1 MSFLLEV
8 HVQSSQLEAA
18 LETLAILPFEVNPNL
33 RPNHDRTAIEF
44 FATDAEHGNVVQ
56 KALLGAGIRE
66 PRVAVHEVAL
76 I

>member
-8 HVQSSQLEAA
+8 HVHSSQLEAA

-33 RPNHDRTAIEF
+33 RPGEERTAIEF
-44 FATDAEHGNVVQ
+44 FVSDADHAGVVQ
-56 KALLGAGIRE
+56 KALNGRGLRE
-66 PRVAVHEVAL
+66 AKVNALEVAL

>member
-8 HVQSSQLEAA
+8 HVHSSQLEAA

-33 RPNHDRTAIEF
+33 RPGSERTAIAF
-44 FATDAEHGNVVQ
+44 FTTEADHGKVVQ
-56 KALLGAGIRE
+56 KALIGAGLRE
-66 PRVAVHEVAL
+66 PRVDVHEVAL